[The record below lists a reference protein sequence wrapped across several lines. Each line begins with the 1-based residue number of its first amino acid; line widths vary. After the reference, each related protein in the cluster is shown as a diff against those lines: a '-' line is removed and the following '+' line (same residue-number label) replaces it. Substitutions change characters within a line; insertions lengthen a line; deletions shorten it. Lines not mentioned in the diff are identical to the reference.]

1 MSVGMEINPAQ
12 KVKNFPLYRSI
23 PGLIRDPLQ
32 EIERIGTVAGGE
44 IFRLDFGVFRPYV
57 VTHPDHVQYILK
69 DHPED
74 FLRDGKFWRP
84 VRRLFGEGIMTQG
97 GKWALSRKVLQPTL
111 TRRHIASIGDQ
122 MATIVNDAVDALD
135 EPARS
140 GRPIEVRAELDSL
153 VNKTVLRTFF
163 GDKIS
168 MDQNILLAPAF
179 EKIAVAI
186 GLRFLMPFLPLSI
199 PLPGDRVFRQAV
211 QEIDEVVFPLI
222 RENRLRPAHDLD
234 FFGVLC
240 GAVESDGS
248 AVSDQW
254 IRNNLVSM
262 FATATETTAGALTW
276 LWPLLDTHPE
286 VATRLYE
293 EIDRVVGRGPV
304 SVAHGRD
311 LTYTRQVIREVVRL
325 YPVGWVFPR
334 QLVGPQT
341 IGGVTIKGGETVLLS
356 PYLTHR
362 LTEFWDRPEEFD
374 PDRFA
379 GGHKADERRHR
390 YSYFPFGGGPHKC
403 IGEHVFN
410 AEAELMIASILS
422 RFRPVSTT
430 SISKRPKI
438 GATLRPRQKLQVTL
452 RPLT

>member
-1 MSVGMEINPAQ
+1 
-12 KVKNFPLYRSI
+12 
-23 PGLIRDPLQ
+23 
-32 EIERIGTVAGGE
+32 
-44 IFRLDFGVFRPYV
+44 
-57 VTHPDHVQYILK
+57 
-69 DHPED
+69 
-74 FLRDGKFWRP
+74 
-84 VRRLFGEGIMTQG
+84 
-97 GKWALSRKVLQPTL
+97 
-111 TRRHIASIGDQ
+111 
-122 MATIVNDAVDALD
+122 
-135 EPARS
+135 
-140 GRPIEVRAELDSL
+140 
-153 VNKTVLRTFF
+153 
-163 GDKIS
+163 
-168 MDQNILLAPAF
+168 
-179 EKIAVAI
+179 
-186 GLRFLMPFLPLSI
+186 
-199 PLPGDRVFRQAV
+199 
-211 QEIDEVVFPLI
+211 
-222 RENRLRPAHDLD
+222 
-234 FFGVLC
+234 VLC

-293 EIDRVVGRGPV
+293 EIDRVVGRGPAL
-304 SVAHGRD
+304 VAHGTD

-325 YPVGWVFPR
+325 YPTGWVFPR

-341 IGGVTIKGGETVLLS
+341 IGGVKIKGGETVLLS

-362 LTEFWDRPEEFD
+362 LAEFWDRPQEFD

-410 AEAELMIASILS
+410 AEAELMIASMLS

-430 SISKRPKI
+430 SVSMRPKI
-438 GATLRPRQKLQVTL
+438 GATLRPRRNLQITL
-452 RPLT
+452 RPAA